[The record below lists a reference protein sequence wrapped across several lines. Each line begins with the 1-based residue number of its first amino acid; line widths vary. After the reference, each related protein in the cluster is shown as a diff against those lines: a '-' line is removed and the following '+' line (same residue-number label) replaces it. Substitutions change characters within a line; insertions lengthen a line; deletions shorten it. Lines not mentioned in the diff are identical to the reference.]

1 MTSNILITF
10 FLSLLTLSGI
20 NTNTVNI
27 NQKTTDATVINES
40 VEAAGD
46 TDYEEDDEVND
57 ETDDEIA
64 DEDLMSIEE
73 KYEHNK
79 RNYSGDS
86 GDSVDTLVWYDVP
99 YCDNHDFE
107 VLGDETETMY
117 ICKKCGYTYYEFHKN
132 AESEDDTDSDE
143 DENGSD
149 EEQESDDEDTCNE

>member
-20 NTNTVNI
+20 NTNTANI

-57 ETDDEIA
+57 ETDDDIS
-64 DEDLMSIEE
+64 DEEESMSIEE

-79 RNYSGDS
+79 RNYTDDS
-86 GDSVDTLVWYDVP
+86 GDTLVWYDVP

-117 ICKKCGYTYYEFHKN
+117 ICKKCGYSYSEFHEN
-132 AESEDDTDSDE
+132 TEEDDDTDSDE
-143 DENGSD
+143 DETGSD
-149 EEQESDDEDTCNE
+149 EEQESNEEDTSDE

>member
-10 FLSLLTLSGI
+10 LVSLLTLSGI
-20 NTNTVNI
+20 NTNTANI
-27 NQKTTDATVINES
+27 NQKTTDATVINKS

-46 TDYEEDDEVND
+46 TDYEEDDEVN
-57 ETDDEIA
+57 DEIA

-79 RNYSGDS
+79 RNYTDDS
-86 GDSVDTLVWYDVP
+86 DDTLVWYDVP

-117 ICKKCGYTYYEFHKN
+117 ICKKCGYSYSEFHEN
-132 AESEDDTDSDE
+132 NQDESED
-143 DENGSD
+143 
-149 EEQESDDEDTCNE
+149 EQDDIGSDDENDNENDVENNVENN

>member
-1 MTSNILITF
+1 
-10 FLSLLTLSGI
+10 
-20 NTNTVNI
+20 
-27 NQKTTDATVINES
+27 
-40 VEAAGD
+40 
-46 TDYEEDDEVND
+46 
-57 ETDDEIA
+57 
-64 DEDLMSIEE
+64 MSIEE

-117 ICKKCGYTYYEFHKN
+117 ICKKCGYTYSEFHKN
-132 AESEDDTDSDE
+132 SESEDDTDSDE

>member
-107 VLGDETETMY
+107 VLGDETENMY
-117 ICKKCGYTYYEFHKN
+117 ICKKCGYTYSEFHKN
-132 AESEDDTDSDE
+132 SESEDDTDSDE